1 MPWPRFLER
10 VISRFRR
17 GPGRTIVSKGN
28 YRFLRVLGKGGM
40 GEVWLAE
47 KAGLAGFSKLV
58 AVKLILTEK
67 LRDQRTLEMFT
78 DEARLVANLI
88 HPNIVQVFQLGRTR
102 REHFIVMEHVFG
114 TSVLQLMERVQAKG
128 ERIPIDITLYIV
140 ARILHGLHYA
150 HNKHTRYGEHV
161 GIVHRDICPS
171 NILVS
176 FRGIPKLTDFGVAK
190 ATTSRV
196 DDEGNI
202 IWGKFPYMA
211 PEAVHRRGTSPRSDI
226 YAVGLVLR
234 EMLTGELAH
243 NVGSTRALK
252 TLLDKESEAERRASL
267 PEDLVPEPLAQI
279 VLKALQH
286 DPEAR
291 HNDAREFAREIEQ
304 FLLLNFLFP
313 DEDRVSAFLADH
325 FPDARK
331 HRWW

>member
-1 MPWPRFLER
+1 MH
-10 VISRFRR
+10 SS
-17 GPGRTIVSKGN
+17 GR
-28 YRFLRVLGKGGM
+28 YRFVRLLGKGGM

-47 KAGLAGFSKLV
+47 KTGYAGFSKLV
-58 AVKLILTEK
+58 AIKMILTEK
-67 LRDQRTLEMFT
+67 LKDQRTLEMFT

-88 HPNIVQVFQLGRTR
+88 HPNIVQAFQLGRTR

-114 TSVLQLMERVQAKG
+114 TSVLQLTERLQARG
-128 ERIPIDITLYIV
+128 VPMPVDIAVYIA
-140 ARILHGLHYA
+140 ARVLHGLNYA
-150 HNKHTRYGEHV
+150 HNKHSREGHHI

-211 PEAVHRRGTSPRSDI
+211 PEAVHRRGTDRRSDI
-226 YAVGLVLR
+226 YSVGLVLF
-234 EMLTGELAH
+234 EMLTGRMAH

-252 TLLDKESEAERRASL
+252 SLLETEQEEQRSVSEHLSEVAPPLAAIILKATDSDPERRFTDA
-267 PEDLVPEPLAQI
+267 A
-279 VLKALQH
+279 
-286 DPEAR
+286 
-291 HNDAREFAREIEQ
+291 NMARELEQ
-304 FLLLNFLFP
+304 FLLLHFMFP
-313 DEDRVSAFLADH
+313 DEARVSDFLAQH
-325 FPDARK
+325 FPDAQK